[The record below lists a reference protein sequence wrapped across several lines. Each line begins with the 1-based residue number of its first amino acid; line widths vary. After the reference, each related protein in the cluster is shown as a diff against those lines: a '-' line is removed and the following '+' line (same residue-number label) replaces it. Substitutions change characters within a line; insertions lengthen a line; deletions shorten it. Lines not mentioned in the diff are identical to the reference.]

1 MKKFFRSKIVLS
13 LFAVAIV
20 FGAWT
25 TWYVFFKPHRNVAT
39 EKAAFTLTA
48 DQLSQEFKVNNA
60 TATTKYIDKAVL
72 LEGAITELSGTTV
85 SFNNV
90 ACNVD
95 SSQLSKVTALKV
107 GDKVKLQGQV
117 VGYNDLMEEI
127 ALAQCVFK

>member
-1 MKKFFRSKIVLS
+1 MKKFIRNKIVLS

-25 TWYVFFKPHRNVAT
+25 TWYVFFKPHRNIAK

-48 DQLSQEFKVNNA
+48 DQFSEEFKTNTA
-60 TATTKYIDKAVL
+60 TATAKYIDKAIL
-72 LEGAITELSGTTV
+72 LEGAITQIEGFTI

-90 ACNVD
+90 ACNID
-95 SSQLSKVTALKV
+95 SSQVNKLSLVKT
-107 GDKVKLQGQV
+107 GDKVKIQGQV